1 MGMSDKYKWSD
12 SFLMRKLRGI
22 LNWIA
27 ERLND
32 YRVEKKLVILY
43 VCCVLFPLIITDS
56 VILTVIIRA
65 DRATGRHELEN
76 ISSAMK
82 YNLTSTVEKAVTIAN
97 NIYTSRYMN
106 SYLDHEYDT
115 PLEYYEAYL
124 DVKNTILISG
134 MTANGTELTLYTD
147 NDTITNGDPFAKI
160 DDTVRSSE
168 WYRHLMESD
177 QDRILYIY
185 YDKDQIPMIH
195 AKRKVSLI
203 RKLDFYQRAGSEKLV
218 KLDLDYAGLVSDI
231 VKMNYEAPVYVCSD
245 GMIFLSNEG
254 NSRPGMQFDRFDK
267 EKQVGYQENFSIY
280 GQEITIYVLKKR
292 ENVLFPI
299 WDNALLILFLI
310 LVNVVLPWFLM
321 RIINRSFT
329 GRLQELSGLFER
341 AEDENLQE
349 IEHVRG
355 KDEIGT
361 LMRDYNRMA
370 VRINDLIQTVYVD
383 KLKEQEINI
392 ARQNAELLAL
402 HSQIN
407 PHFLFNALESIR
419 MHSLLKQEH
428 ETAHM
433 VEKLAT
439 MERQYVDWGTDF
451 VTIGEEVGFVEAYL
465 ELQKYRFGDRLS
477 YSLEIDDTCRSY
489 RIPKLTMVTF
499 AENAC
504 VHGIESKSAPGWI
517 FVRVFTDGDILC
529 LEIEDTGNGITEP
542 FLSELREK
550 MASAG
555 IASIK
560 KTGSVGIMNAC
571 LRLRM
576 MTEDK
581 VQFELES
588 EEWVG
593 TIITVKIPLS
603 GMDDEGRGR

>member
-1 MGMSDKYKWSD
+1 MNIKDKRPEGFW
-12 SFLMRKLRGI
+12 LRKLHRI
-22 LNWIA
+22 IDRIA

-56 VILTVIIRA
+56 VILAVIVSA
-65 DRATGRHELEN
+65 DRASSQYEMQN

-82 YNLTSTVEKAVTIAN
+82 YNLTSTVDKAVTVAN
-97 NIYTSRYMN
+97 NIYTN
-106 SYLDHEYDT
+106 PYLSNYLNHEYET

-124 DVKNTILISG
+124 DVLRNTLLIGG
-134 MTANGTELTLYTD
+134 MTAYGTELTLYTD
-147 NDTITNGDPFAKI
+147 NDTIINGAPFTKL
-160 DDTVRSSE
+160 DDSVRSSG
-168 WYRHLMESD
+168 WYRHLMESG

-185 YDKDQIPMIH
+185 YDEDQIPTIN

-203 RKLDFYQRAGSEKLV
+203 RKLNFYQRDGCEKLV
-218 KLDLDYAGLVSDI
+218 KLDLDYLGLVSDT
-231 VKMNYEAPVYVCSD
+231 VKMNYEAPVYVCS
-245 GMIFLSNEG
+245 GGSILLSNEG
-254 NSRPGMQFDRFDK
+254 HSSIGMQFERFEE
-267 EKQVGYQENFSIY
+267 EKRVGYEESFTIY
-280 GQEITIYVLKKR
+280 GQDITVYVLNKAG
-292 ENVLFPI
+292 NVLQPI
-299 WDNALLILFLI
+299 WNNAPLILFLI
-310 LVNVVLPWFLM
+310 LVNAVLPWFFM

-329 GRLQELSGLFER
+329 GRLQELSGLFEQ

-349 IEHVRG
+349 IENVRG

-361 LMRDYNRMA
+361 LMWNYNRMVA
-370 VRINDLIQTVYVD
+370 RINDLIQTVYVD

-419 MHSLLKQEH
+419 MHSLLKRED

-451 VTIGEEVGFVEAYL
+451 VTIGEEMGFVEAYL

-477 YSLEIDDTCRSY
+477 YSLEVDEACRGF
-489 RIPKLTMVTF
+489 RIPRLTLVTF

-504 VHGIESKSAPGWI
+504 VHGIESKSTPGWI
-517 FVRVFTDGDILC
+517 FVRVFTEGEFLC
-529 LEIEDTGNGITEP
+529 LEVEDTGNGITEP

-555 IASIK
+555 IASLK

-576 MTEDK
+576 MTKDQAK
-581 VQFELES
+581 FELES
-588 EEWVG
+588 EERVG
-593 TIITVKIPLS
+593 TIVTVKIPLS
-603 GMDDEGRGR
+603 CMYGEGRGN